1 MNIDHMKLLKRFN
14 KNIMMIILWADDN
27 IILLANEPVVV
38 DRGMLVVEVENV
50 II

>member
-1 MNIDHMKLLKRFN
+1 
-14 KNIMMIILWADDN
+14 MMIILWADDN